1 MIPFS
6 KVSDSALQISCGF
19 VVMINAALDR
29 SKPSTQKC
37 KMDGALD
44 GRGRKKEAET
54 MNAFLSYNHY
64 LVVL

>member
-1 MIPFS
+1 MELEEKEKAEKKKRVP
-6 KVSDSALQISCGF
+6 
-19 VVMINAALDR
+19 
-29 SKPSTQKC
+29 KPSTQKC